1 MKSKINDRI
10 CAIIFLVFGIALYIS
25 VPIFTSGAKYDPIG
39 SRFFP
44 YAIAVCFV
52 IVAGL
57 LLIGTFTSKKTEEGK
72 GEEKTPYKINVRDNV
87 RTVLFCVLLLG
98 SVYLIEKVHFLGGI
112 FVMLTSMLLLCKV
125 KKPIRYLIVYG
136 CALLAYFVFTRYF
149 NVRL

>member
-10 CAIIFLVFGIALYIS
+10 CAIIFLIFGIALYIS

-57 LLIGTFTSKKTEEGK
+57 LLIGTFTSKKTEEDK
-72 GEEKTPYKINVRDNV
+72 GEEKTPYRINVRDNV
-87 RTVLFCVLLLG
+87 RTVLFCALLLG
-98 SVYLIEKVHFLGGI
+98 SVYLIEKVHFLVGI

-125 KKPIRYLIVYG
+125 KKPTRYLIVYG